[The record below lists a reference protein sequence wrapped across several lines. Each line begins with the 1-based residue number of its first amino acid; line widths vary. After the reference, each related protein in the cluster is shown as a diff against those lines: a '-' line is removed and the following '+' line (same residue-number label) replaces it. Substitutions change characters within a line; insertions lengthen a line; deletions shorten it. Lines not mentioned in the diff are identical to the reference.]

1 MSIFLSAGDRL
12 RSLPGSPRLPF
23 FCSALRPT
31 RVKARLALA
40 AEARG
45 GHDDSARPHLGR
57 VLVAGQIALS
67 LVLLVGTGLFLGT
80 LHNLLTLD
88 LGFDRNNILLV
99 SADLKHAEIPPAQQ
113 ARAHREIVAKLN
125 GIPGV
130 ISAASSYMAPMG
142 RAGWNGMSYPEGF
155 VPQSRRD
162 ALIFLNSVSPGYF
175 RTMRAPLL
183 AGREFSERDEASSPK
198 VMIINESTA
207 RRFFGR
213 AYPIGKTIGMDRPG
227 IAGNAISTRS

>member
-88 LGFDRNNILLV
+88 LGFDRNNVLLV
-99 SADLKHAEIPPAQQ
+99 SADLKRAEIPPAQQ

-130 ISAASSYMAPMG
+130 MSAASSYMAPMG
-142 RAGWNGMSYPEGF
+142 RAGWNGH
-155 VPQSRRD
+155 V
-162 ALIFLNSVSPGYF
+162 VSGGI
-175 RTMRAPLL
+175 RSSIAQ
-183 AGREFSERDEASSPK
+183 GRID
-198 VMIINESTA
+198 
-207 RRFFGR
+207 
-213 AYPIGKTIGMDRPG
+213 
-227 IAGNAISTRS
+227 